1 MNKNS
6 KTALMIAGG
15 ATAGY
20 CAGRFLRWNNKSIVT
35 TEYTYHS
42 ERVPKIFRG
51 ARIVNV
57 SDLQSQY
64 FGNMQADL
72 LNRVK
77 AAKPD
82 YILMTG
88 DLLDRNH
95 TDRKAAIC
103 ALSGLLTLAPVYY
116 VNGNHEL
123 ALPEE
128 KMWRFYRTMEEMGTH
143 LVFDDVVSVSRGD
156 ESINIMGISEYTLY
170 GVHEVCHEQGADV
183 GEAALADMVDEISAE
198 KDQNFTLL
206 LAHEP
211 QHIKSYSRP
220 GIDMIFC
227 GHAHGGQ
234 FRLPGGQGLYSPGQ
248 GVLPQLA
255 SGAHRCGGS
264 TMIVSRGLGN
274 SVFPFRL
281 NNRPELV
288 VVTLER

>member
-1 MNKNS
+1 MNKNTE
-6 KTALMIAGG
+6 TALMIAGG
-15 ATAGY
+15 AAAGY
-20 CAGRFLRWNNKSIVT
+20 CAGRFLRWSNKSIVT

-42 ERVPKIFRG
+42 ERVPENFRG

-72 LNRVK
+72 LHKVK

-103 ALSGLLTLAPVYY
+103 ALSGLLTMAPVCY

-128 KMWRFYRTMEEMGTH
+128 KMWRFYRTIEEMGVH
-143 LVFDDVVSVSRGD
+143 LVFDDVLRVSRGD

-170 GVHEVCHEQGADV
+170 GVQEVGWKHGKDAA
-183 GEAALADMVDEISAE
+183 EAALADMVDELSMQ
-198 KDQNFTLL
+198 KDSEFTIL

-211 QHIKSYSRP
+211 HHIESYSRP

-248 GVLPQLA
+248 GVLPQLT
-255 SGAHRCGGS
+255 SGAHRCGDS

-288 VVTLER
+288 AVTLER